1 MQCAG
6 AALCSAQCDFSLP
19 HSRLPH
25 PHLTPSHLTLHP
37 SVPPRL
43 PAPPCHCSDKE
54 RGVVWEESIIL
65 APKSA
70 RFAFLSATVPNA
82 REFAD
87 WVAKTHGSPCDVVY
101 TGGWVRRG
109 ACA

>member
-1 MQCAG
+1 M
-6 AALCSAQCDFSLP
+6 
-19 HSRLPH
+19 
-25 PHLTPSHLTLHP
+25 
-37 SVPPRL
+37 
-43 PAPPCHCSDKE
+43 
-54 RGVVWEESIIL
+54 VWEESIIL